1 MYAPE
6 QGMTA
11 KYIATMYGKMNY
23 WSSDVAFIQGIHDY
37 NDVYARIQRVQVNV
51 LVYRSIHRKLKSYES
66 NCIVSYLLKIQMDFR
81 S

>member
-23 WSSDVAFIQGIHDY
+23 WSSDVAFIQGKHDY
-37 NDVYARIQRVQVNV
+37 NDVYVRNTASTSQRVGVQID
-51 LVYRSIHRKLKSYES
+51 SS
-66 NCIVSYLLKIQMDFR
+66 
-81 S
+81 